1 MDLSLARDR
10 FATLACSEQR
20 SLMARFRDVFEFVDG
35 AISAGVSRVAARD
48 ELAALGLD
56 LKLNTFIVF
65 LRRLR
70 KERAA
75 SKPVAPHSRPQTR
88 NEAQPPAQPAV
99 VVRSAVHATH
109 TVARQKVTLPD
120 DWLTGPITPE
130 QARMLTPEQKLA
142 RRKARD
148 EKYFPNP
155 YKKPS

>member
-75 SKPVAPHSRPQTR
+75 SKPVAPDSRPQTR
-88 NEAQPPAQPAV
+88 NEAHPAV

-109 TVARQKVTLPD
+109 TVARQKITLPD